1 MPKTQLE
8 MPHPHSHIPM
18 LGDALPSKPFPRAD
32 LSIELE
38 NLPLPRSK
46 GWSYIV
52 SICDWVL
59 FEANSYEGLFG
70 EHKLSAQFHYE
81 PGQHQLQV
89 YCRKPDSRSW
99 RWTYPI
105 VASKA
110 DDIYVIEKVTFTER
124 YSKQNKLKLT
134 AGTKVRVVD
143 VFGTAEIIS
152 MSASKKR
159 KSVAVLAKATN
170 LDKENE
176 VLITGPDSSVL
187 LDLEHKGKH
196 YPVLIRELSIIPIAE
211 LRTGR
216 VDDISR
222 TARAS
227 AKIVKKRPYSARKG
241 PQSAHTEIRFGSPD
255 WHACCSV
262 RG

>member
-8 MPHPHSHIPM
+8 MPHHHIPI

-38 NLPLPRSK
+38 SLPLPRSK
-46 GWSYIV
+46 GWHYIV
-52 SICDWVL
+52 SICDWVI
-59 FEANSYEGLFG
+59 FEASSYEDLFG

-89 YCRKPDSRSW
+89 YCRKADSRSW

-110 DDIYVIEKVTFTER
+110 DDIYVIENVTFTER
-124 YSKQNKLKLT
+124 LSKQAKPKLT
-134 AGTKVRVVD
+134 VGIKVRVVD

-152 MSASKKR
+152 SSADKKR
-159 KSVAVLAKATN
+159 KRVGVLAKAAN

-187 LDLEHKGKH
+187 LDLAHKGEH
-196 YPVLIRELSIIPIAE
+196 YPILIRELSIIPIAA
-211 LRTGR
+211 LRPGR
-216 VDDISR
+216 VDDIAR

-241 PQSAHTEIRFGSPD
+241 PKSAHTEIRFGSPD

>member
-1 MPKTQLE
+1 MPKNQLE
-8 MPHPHSHIPM
+8 TLRPHSHIPI

-38 NLPLPRSK
+38 SLPLPRSK
-46 GWSYIV
+46 GWHYIV

-59 FEANSYEGLFG
+59 FEASSYEDLFG
-70 EHKLSAQFHYE
+70 EHELSAQFHYE

-89 YCRKPDSRSW
+89 YCRKSDSRSW

-105 VASKA
+105 VAPKA
-110 DDIYVIEKVTFTER
+110 DDIFVIEKVTFAER
-124 YSKQNKLKLT
+124 QSKQNKRKLT
-134 AGTKVRVVD
+134 TDTKVRVVD

-152 MSASKKR
+152 MSAKRR
-159 KSVAVLAKATN
+159 KSVAVLAKAAN
-170 LDKENE
+170 LNEEDE

-187 LDLEHKGKH
+187 LELEYKGAH
-196 YPVLIRELSIIPIAE
+196 YPVLIRELSIIPVAE
-211 LRTGR
+211 LRPGR

-227 AKIVKKRPYSARKG
+227 AKIVKKRPYSARRG
-241 PQSAHTEIRFGSPD
+241 PKSAHTEIRFGSPD